1 MRKLINYIVQ
11 VVVLLSLLACEKW
24 LEREPSE
31 ILLDKEVW
39 NDAKLAESV
48 LANLYNRLDPQ
59 GGFTVAG
66 FLAHTDVDE
75 GMWSGGLGGNNDKNT
90 RVNFPYNYRNYW
102 SYGLVRDVNLFL
114 EKVDASNKFTAD
126 EKVQLLAEGR
136 FIRAYVYFLHV
147 RAMGGIPLILKT
159 YIYNGPGDVEN
170 MKVPRSTEA
179 EVYEFI
185 AKEIDEIKDKLENA
199 NSKTRANKW
208 IALALKSRAML
219 YAGSL
224 ARYNNLMAS
233 PISTPGGE
241 VGIPV
246 DKARVYYEE
255 SLSASR
261 EIIESGK
268 YRLYNENP
276 DRSRNFYELF
286 TNKGANPEVIW
297 VHDFAVPGK
306 NHTYT
311 FENIPRSM
319 RESAGGSSGL
329 TPALNLVEAFD
340 YLDGNPGMLKVNDP
354 DGEYIYY
361 TNPEDIFANKDPR
374 LWGTVIY
381 PGATFSGKRV
391 SMQAGVME
399 WVVDRY
405 ERRQNNQLGSRFKDG
420 GLLVGM
426 DGPLPNAANVTNTG
440 FNIRKYLD
448 SKAGAAQQGIGS
460 DVWWIRFRYA
470 EIILNAA
477 EAAFELEQAEEA
489 LNYINQLRERAGFG
503 PNSLTV
509 LTTEK
514 IRQERRVELAFEEH
528 RWWDLK
534 RWRIAHEIFNGQ
546 DNSITA
552 EKWALWPY
560 RVVRPGD
567 PDKHNKYVFEKRVA
581 PRFTRPLFFR
591 MGNYYA
597 NIPQAALN
605 ANPLL
610 VKNPFH

>member
-1 MRKLINYIVQ
+1 
-11 VVVLLSLLACEKW
+11 
-24 LEREPSE
+24 
-31 ILLDKEVW
+31 
-39 NDAKLAESV
+39 
-48 LANLYNRLDPQ
+48 
-59 GGFTVAG
+59 
-66 FLAHTDVDE
+66 
-75 GMWSGGLGGNNDKNT
+75 
-90 RVNFPYNYRNYW
+90 
-102 SYGLVRDVNLFL
+102 
-114 EKVDASNKFTAD
+114 
-126 EKVQLLAEGR
+126 
-136 FIRAYVYFLHV
+136 
-147 RAMGGIPLILKT
+147 
-159 YIYNGPGDVEN
+159 
-170 MKVPRSTEA
+170 
-179 EVYEFI
+179 
-185 AKEIDEIKDKLENA
+185 
-199 NSKTRANKW
+199 
-208 IALALKSRAML
+208 
-219 YAGSL
+219 
-224 ARYNNLMAS
+224 
-233 PISTPGGE
+233 
-241 VGIPV
+241 
-246 DKARVYYEE
+246 
-255 SLSASR
+255 
-261 EIIESGK
+261 
-268 YRLYNENP
+268 
-276 DRSRNFYELF
+276 
-286 TNKGANPEVIW
+286 
-297 VHDFAVPGK
+297 
-306 NHTYT
+306 
-311 FENIPRSM
+311 
-319 RESAGGSSGL
+319 
-329 TPALNLVEAFD
+329 
-340 YLDGNPGMLKVNDP
+340 
-354 DGEYIYY
+354 
-361 TNPEDIFANKDPR
+361 
-374 LWGTVIY
+374 VIY

-399 WVVDRY
+399 WVLERY

-440 FNIRKYLD
+440 FNSRRYLD